1 MSQPTLIRR
10 QAPDPFHSVTVWRQD
25 GQYNGRPAITYLKV
39 WEGPAD
45 GSGQGWLSSGT
56 HENRILAVLAGR
68 VPSAVTALE
77 LTLDTHRVAL
87 STLDAGPELQRDW
100 IDTCPQLLCD
110 TELVKLGFHALQALV
125 QIHREGVVHADLKS
139 DNICV
144 SLAPPSAGAASCLD
158 WRSLKLI
165 DFAFSLARDF
175 PPRFVFPTD
184 TGRIDYLPDFYKRAV
199 EQAQRS
205 NSPDRIQEA
214 RSAAIDLYSLGA
226 MLKKLVARAPQA
238 CPGATALSKACL
250 RAGSRQNAWRWPG
263 SDSRFEARTLALEDK
278 ALQWLRAQGL
288 QDDAIARSIP
298 VEAAAAAAPTPLRE
312 APPVTPLRAAA
323 PTPLRVPRAPEGAP
337 RIDTAP
343 TAPEPDVRTEPPPRP
358 QPQPPTQ
365 PAPRVS
371 VWTRLRWV
379 GVSALLALCFL
390 QIDQAYQST
399 ALRLSNAGYVTALL
413 AMAMALPLTG
423 GALLQARRP
432 TRASEIICLV
442 AAITLTLI
450 AAFHVVGVWRAGL
463 PWLQLVQLIMPWTL
477 AIALGIRRTAPS
489 P

>member
-10 QAPDPFHSVTVWRQD
+10 QAPDPFHSVTVWRQG
-25 GQYNGRPAITYLKV
+25 GQYNGLPAVTYLKV

-68 VPSAVTALE
+68 VQSAVTALE

-110 TELVKLGFHALQALV
+110 TELVKLAFHTLQALV

-158 WRSLKLI
+158 WSSLKLI
-165 DFAFSLARDF
+165 DVAFSLAQDF

-184 TGRIDYLPDFYKRAV
+184 TSKIDYLPDFYKRAV

-205 NSPDRIQEA
+205 NSPDRIQGA
-214 RSAAIDLYSLGA
+214 RSAAIDLFSLGA
-226 MLKKLVARAPQA
+226 MLKKLVTRAPLA

-250 RAGSRQNAWRWPG
+250 RAGSRQIAWRWPG
-263 SDSRFEARTLALEDK
+263 SDSRFEARTIQLENK

-288 QDDAIARSIP
+288 HDDAIARS
-298 VEAAAAAAPTPLRE
+298 VSVGTTATAAPTPLRE
-312 APPVTPLRAAA
+312 APQVTPLRAAA
-323 PTPLRVPRAPEGAP
+323 PTPLRAPAPEVVPRT
-337 RIDTAP
+337 DTAP
-343 TAPEPDVRTEPPPRP
+343 TAPKPETKPD
-358 QPQPPTQ
+358 PT
-365 PAPRVS
+365 PTLRLT
-371 VWTRLRWV
+371 VWTRLHWI
-379 GVSALLALCFL
+379 GVSTLLALCFL
-390 QIDQAYQST
+390 QIDQAYRAT
-399 ALRLSNAGYVTALL
+399 ALMLSDSGYFTALL
-413 AMAMALPLTG
+413 AMVMALPLTG
-423 GALLQARRP
+423 GALMHARRP
-432 TRASEIICLV
+432 SRGMEITCFVAATVLALV
-442 AAITLTLI
+442 AV
-450 AAFHVVGVWRAGL
+450 FHAVGVWRAGL
-463 PWLQLVQLIMPWTL
+463 PWLQGVQLIVSWIL
-477 AIALGIRRTAPS
+477 AVALGIRRVVPAS
-489 P
+489 SAA